1 MEKTFN
7 YLSIQKTRLYFL
19 CNLVFFVIIL
29 SSCDGSKIYD
39 KVSIVKE
46 DDRAV
51 AVSIPSHLLQGLQND
66 DIENNLHVRMA
77 NTTENMLGEY
87 ETDNSRIVFKPLIE
101 LSPGATYYIIFK
113 GNIISELTIPERELI
128 TKTTLDAIFPESD
141 SLPENLLKIYLKFSK
156 PMRQGVS
163 EKYLSIIDSKGDTLH
178 NVFLNLNTELWDE
191 EGKQLTIW
199 LNPGRIKRGL
209 QPNENEGSPLKS
221 GNSYTF
227 SVSGEWTDIKG
238 NKLAKSYSKGFITGP
253 KDIIS
258 PNMTLWTINLPA
270 AGSGQALKVDFNESL
285 DHSLIPNT
293 IIVIRRD
300 GELIEG
306 KILPKE
312 GEKSFLFYPDKPW
325 TSGNYYLKTDSRLED
340 LAGNNLNRLFDND
353 IIKDKPPRISE
364 FYSKR
369 FYID

>member
-1 MEKTFN
+1 M
-7 YLSIQKTRLYFL
+7 
-19 CNLVFFVIIL
+19 CNLVFFAIIL

-39 KVSIVKE
+39 KVSIVRE

-51 AVSIPSHLLQGLQND
+51 ALSIPSHLLQGLQND
-66 DIENNLHVRMA
+66 DIKNNLHVRMA
-77 NTTENMLGEY
+77 NTTENMLGKY
-87 ETDNSRIVFKPLIE
+87 EPDNYRILFKPLIE
-101 LSPGATYYIIFK
+101 LSPGATYHIIFK
-113 GNIISELTIPERELI
+113 GNIISELTIPEREFI
-128 TKTTLDAIFPESD
+128 SKTTLDAIFPESD

-163 EKYLSIIDSKGDTLH
+163 EKYLSILNSKGDTLH

-199 LNPGRIKRGL
+199 LNPGRVKRGL
-209 QPNENEGSPLKS
+209 QPNENEGNPLKS

-258 PNMTLWTINLPA
+258 PDISLWTINSPV
-270 AGSGQALKVDFNESL
+270 AGSRQALKIDFNESL

-293 IIVIRRD
+293 LKIIRRD
-300 GELIEG
+300 GELIKG
-306 KILPKE
+306 KILIKKE
-312 GEKSFLFYPDKPW
+312 EKSFSFYPNKLW
-325 TSGNYYLKTDSRLED
+325 ASGNYYLKTDSRLED
-340 LAGNNLNRLFDND
+340 LAGNNLNRLFDRD
-353 IIKDKPPRISE
+353 IVNDKPAGKSE
-364 FYSKR
+364 FYSKQ